1 MITRTELADPARVEA
16 QARAINSNAPLVRAR
31 TRLVHLVATG
41 GTAIEPDELI
51 GRPVHA
57 FCGIGNPDAFFRD
70 LRLWGF
76 DVIRE
81 SAFPDHHV
89 YRSLNFARGGSIA
102 ALVTTEKDLMNL
114 AGLDLAGLG
123 APVLACAI
131 RFELENTA
139 VFDEVLS
146 RCLGRF
152 GPKTQARN

>member
-1 MITRTELADPARVEA
+1 
-16 QARAINSNAPLVRAR
+16 
-31 TRLVHLVATG
+31 
-41 GTAIEPDELI
+41 
-51 GRPVHA
+51 VHA